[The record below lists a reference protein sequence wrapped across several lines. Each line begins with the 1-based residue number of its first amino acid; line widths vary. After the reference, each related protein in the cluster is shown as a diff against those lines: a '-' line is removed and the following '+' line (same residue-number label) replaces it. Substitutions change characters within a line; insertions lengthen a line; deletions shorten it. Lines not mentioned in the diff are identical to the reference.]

1 MSLPLLNWIS
11 AGKGPH
17 YTPAYHKKPTPEDP
31 EMVDSWIVS
40 TNGPYATMPFR
51 LITATESHTV
61 VLSVLRDFNNKDVHV
76 FAGKGIVIKQGAPV
90 PAYAWSA
97 MCSSAVTREGI
108 RAALAEM
115 HPGFSMCISSGLKV
129 MTPMA
134 CDALT
139 SAYADMLLRRPTEF
153 HDLCFMMTEHL
164 KA

>member
-1 MSLPLLNWIS
+1 MSLPLLNWIG

-31 EMVDSWIVS
+31 AMVDSWIVS

-51 LITATESHTV
+51 LVTPTESHTV
-61 VLSVLRDFNNKDVHV
+61 VLSVVRDFGIKDVHV
-76 FAGKGIVIKQGAPV
+76 FSGKGVAIMQGAPAPV
-90 PAYAWSA
+90 YAWSA
-97 MCSSAVTREGI
+97 MCSSEVTREGI

-115 HPGFSMCISSGLKV
+115 HPGFSMCISSGLNI

-139 SAYADMLLRRPTEF
+139 SAYAEMLLRRPTEF

-164 KA
+164 KT